1 MKSIEAAASKNNNN
15 NNSSPFEDSAIDKL
29 AYYSLALP
37 EEAARLAFLCLKN
50 AYQIRISKIDAKLV
64 EDMH

>member
-15 NNSSPFEDSAIDKL
+15 NSSPFEDSDIDKL
-29 AYYSLALP
+29 AYYSLALRGK
-37 EEAARLAFLCLKN
+37 AARLAFRCLKN
-50 AYQIRISKIDAKLV
+50 AYRIGISKIDVKLV